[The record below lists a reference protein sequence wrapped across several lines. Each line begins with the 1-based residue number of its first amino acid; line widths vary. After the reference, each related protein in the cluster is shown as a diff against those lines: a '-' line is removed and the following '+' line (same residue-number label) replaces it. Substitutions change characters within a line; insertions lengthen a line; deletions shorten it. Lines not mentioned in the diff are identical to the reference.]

1 MPALRSWVQRKSGT
15 RTEGRAAAAQGLQ
28 LRGGGAGGRG
38 GERVAGRSLNGLQVF
53 QALTSRE
60 PTDRQILGATW
71 WTSSVTAA
79 QTSDSHSILE
89 AFETSHLNIFS
100 PRGLFVYK

>member
-1 MPALRSWVQRKSGT
+1 MQRKSGT
-15 RTEGRAAAAQGLQ
+15 RTEGRAAAAQGYIS
-28 LRGGGAGGRG
+28 GAGG